1 MDLSI
6 TIKLVLLA
14 ILLLLS
20 GFFSGSEASFFSLTS
35 LHLHKMREER
45 IPFHTYVQKLMGY
58 PRKLLVTILV
68 GNESVNIAVAAL
80 TTSLFIYFLGQK
92 GKWAAIII
100 TTVTLII
107 FGEAIPKTLAVTYPI
122 RFSSAAS
129 LPLTFLSKLLSPLV
143 LLLEKISDFF
153 VSISGKNGL
162 EGGRTLT
169 EDDFKT
175 LVDAGHE
182 EGALEESQKELIH
195 RVFDLAD
202 TKVSDVMTPR
212 VDMFCLPLSMDA
224 TTMNREIIRARHSRI
239 PIYGTDK
246 DDLLGIL
253 HARHLLAEIS
263 KGKKRLTIKNL
274 LQKPYFVPAEKETH
288 SMLTDFR
295 LRRIQMAIVVDEYGG
310 VAGLVTLT
318 DILESLFGEIYD
330 EYGVREL
337 LFFKVDDNNFIVS
350 GMMDIEEFDEHFGLS
365 LSMEEFDTV
374 AGFVFHLFGKLPAR
388 GEEIEYEDYIFTV
401 EKISKTRIETIT
413 VTRKEDRHDL

>member
-1 MDLSI
+1 
-6 TIKLVLLA
+6 
-14 ILLLLS
+14 
-20 GFFSGSEASFFSLTS
+20 
-35 LHLHKMREER
+35 MREEKT
-45 IPFHTYVQKLMGY
+45 PFHASVQRLLGY

-68 GNESVNIAVAAL
+68 GNESVNIAMAAL
-80 TTSLFIYFLGQK
+80 TTSIFIFFIGST
-92 GKWAAIII
+92 GKWAAIIV

-129 LPLTFLSKLLSPLV
+129 LPLRIFAKLLAPLV

-153 VSISGKNGL
+153 VSISSKNGI
-162 EGGRTLT
+162 EVGRPLT

-239 PIYGTDK
+239 PVYGNDK

-263 KGKKRLTIKNL
+263 NDTKRPTIKNL

-288 SMLTDFR
+288 SMLADFR
-295 LRRIQMAIVVDEYGG
+295 LRRLQMAIVVDEFGG

-330 EYGVREL
+330 EYGVREI
-337 LFFKVDDNNFIVS
+337 LFFKVNDSNFIVS
-350 GMMDIEEFDEHFGLS
+350 GMMGIEEFDEHLDLS
-365 LSMEEFDTV
+365 VSAEEFDTV
-374 AGFVFHLFGKLPAR
+374 AGFIFHLFGKLPTR

-413 VTRKEDRHDL
+413 VTRKEDRHDG

>member
-6 TIKLVLLA
+6 TIKLVFLA
-14 ILLLLS
+14 VLLLLS
-20 GFFSGSEASFFSLTS
+20 GFFSGSEASSFSLTS
-35 LHLHKMREER
+35 LHLHKMRKDKV
-45 IPFHTYVQKLMGY
+45 PFHTAVQKLMGY
-58 PRKLLVTILV
+58 PRKLLVTILI
-68 GNESVNIAVAAL
+68 GNESVNIAMAAL
-80 TTSLFIYFLGQK
+80 TTSLFIFLIGPT

-100 TTVTLII
+100 TTVTIII
-107 FGEAIPKTLAVTYPI
+107 FGEAIPKTFAVTHPI

-129 LPLTFLSKLLSPLV
+129 LPLTLLSKALYPLV
-143 LLLEKISDFF
+143 FLLKKISDFF
-153 VSISGKNGL
+153 VFLSGKNDL
-162 EGGRTLT
+162 EEGRGLT
-169 EDDFKT
+169 EDHFKT

-195 RVFDLAD
+195 RVFALAD

-212 VDMFCLPLSMDA
+212 VDMFCLPISMDA
-224 TTMNREIIRARHSRI
+224 STMNREIIRARHSRI

-263 KGKKRLTIKNL
+263 KGTKRLNIKNL

-295 LRRIQMAIVVDEYGG
+295 MRRIQMAIVVDEYGG

-330 EYGVREL
+330 EYGTREVL
-337 LFFKVDDNNFIVS
+337 LYKVDDNHFIVS
-350 GMMDIEEFDEHFGLS
+350 GMMDIDEFDEHFGLS
-365 LSMEEFDTV
+365 ISTEDFDTV
-374 AGFVFHLFGKLPAR
+374 AGFIFHLFGKLPAT
-388 GEEIEYEDYIFTV
+388 GEEIDYENYIFTV

-413 VTRKEDRHDL
+413 VTRKGDRHDL

>member
-6 TIKLVLLA
+6 TIKLGLLA

-35 LHLHKMREER
+35 LHLHKMREEKT
-45 IPFHTYVQKLMGY
+45 PFHAYVQKLLGY

-68 GNESVNIAVAAL
+68 GNESVNIAMAAL
-80 TTSLFIYFLGQK
+80 TTSILIFLIGPT

-122 RFSSAAS
+122 RFSSAVS
-129 LPLTFLSKLLSPLV
+129 LPLTFLSKVLYPLV
-143 LLLEKISDFF
+143 ILLEGISDFF
-153 VSISGKNGL
+153 VSISGENGL

-175 LVDAGHE
+175 LVDVGHE
-182 EGALEESQKELIH
+182 EGALEQSQKELIH
-195 RVFDLAD
+195 RVFALAD

-224 TTMNREIIRARHSRI
+224 TTMNREIIKARHSRI

-253 HARHLLAEIS
+253 SARHLLAEIS
-263 KGKKRLTIKNL
+263 KGTKRLNIKNL

-295 LRRIQMAIVVDEYGG
+295 MRRIQMAIVVDEYGG

-330 EYGVREL
+330 EYGVREVP
-337 LFFKVDDNNFIVS
+337 FFRVDDSNFIVS

-365 LSMEEFDTV
+365 VSMEEFDTV

-388 GEEIEYEDYIFTV
+388 GEEIEYEGYILTV

-413 VTRKEDRHDL
+413 VTRREDRHEL

>member
-1 MDLSI
+1 
-6 TIKLVLLA
+6 
-14 ILLLLS
+14 
-20 GFFSGSEASFFSLTS
+20 
-35 LHLHKMREER
+35 MREEKT
-45 IPFHTYVQKLMGY
+45 PFHAYVQKLLGY

-68 GNESVNIAVAAL
+68 GNESVNIAMAAL
-80 TTSLFIYFLGQK
+80 TTSILIFFIGPT

-129 LPLTFLSKLLSPLV
+129 LPLTLFSKPLFPLV
-143 LLLEKISDFF
+143 LLLERISDFF
-153 VSISGKNGL
+153 VSISGGDSLKAP
-162 EGGRTLT
+162 RTLT

-175 LVDAGHE
+175 LVDVGHE

-195 RVFDLAD
+195 RVFALAD

-263 KGKKRLTIKNL
+263 KGTKRLNIKNL

-295 LRRIQMAIVVDEYGG
+295 MRRIQMAIVVDEYGG

-330 EYGVREL
+330 EYGVREAPFL
-337 LFFKVDDNNFIVS
+337 RVDESNFIVS

-365 LSMEEFDTV
+365 VSTEEFDTV
-374 AGFVFHLFGKLPAR
+374 AGFVFHLFGKLPAK
-388 GEEIEYEDYIFTV
+388 GEEIEYEGYILTV

-413 VTRKEDRHDL
+413 VTRREDRHDL